1 MQQSKNKSLLAS
13 HDILVFFSVHWILQS
28 FSGPREDV
36 QDRVGRGC
44 SRWKVQLH
52 HETVQRKICT
62 QPQLDFRYMYTCTHV
77 CGNGSKWKNVEL
89 KIKKKLLVFNL
100 FHWINHIILFELQAL
115 IFKQRFWKLTEEP
128 LPCNCGI
135 PLVKR
140 GNSQPLR

>member
-62 QPQLDFRYMYTCTHV
+62 QPQLDFRYMNTCTHV

-89 KIKKKLLVFNL
+89 KKIIVTSIQSISLNQSYYFV
-100 FHWINHIILFELQAL
+100 WIAGVDFQTKVLEVDGRTIALQLWDTAG
-115 IFKQRFWKLTEEP
+115 QER
-128 LPCNCGI
+128 
-135 PLVKR
+135 
-140 GNSQPLR
+140 

>member
-77 CGNGSKWKNVEL
+77 CGNDSKWKNVEL
-89 KIKKKLLVFNL
+89 KKIIVTSIQSISLNQSYYFV
-100 FHWINHIILFELQAL
+100 WIAGVDFQTKVLEVDGRTIALQLWDTAG
-115 IFKQRFWKLTEEP
+115 QER
-128 LPCNCGI
+128 
-135 PLVKR
+135 
-140 GNSQPLR
+140 